1 MQHVPPFRYKC
12 CTGSVWSCRCLC
24 TRSVHACSVQQCSGG
39 LNPKRDQKTTSR
51 LSPCRICW
59 SAPLQPPMTS
69 FRQLRPH
76 DNPLIAQIIRDTLSE
91 FGAAKPGTVY
101 FDPTTDDL
109 HSLFQQPLAH
119 YLVAENDGVVVG
131 GCGIFPTAGL
141 PCGYCELVKLYLT
154 PAARGKGIGKR
165 LILCCLEKARELG
178 FSSVYLE
185 SMDELRHAVALYER
199 LGFQHMGA
207 ALGRSGHF
215 GCSIWMAMSLA

>member
-1 MQHVPPFRYKC
+1 LQHVPHSRCKC
-12 CTGSVWSCRCLC
+12 
-24 TRSVHACSVQQCSGG
+24 CSGG
-39 LNPKRDQKTTSR
+39 VQSLLLPWHARADACGAVVAAESNPKRSQR
-51 LSPCRICW
+51 LPYVYRNVGFVGLRRCNHTMS
-59 SAPLQPPMTS
+59 S

-109 HSLFQQPLAH
+109 HGLFQQPLAH
-119 YLVAENDGVVVG
+119 YLIAENDGVVVG
-131 GCGIFPTAGL
+131 GCGIFPTPGL

-185 SMDELRHAVALYER
+185 SMDELRHAVALYEH

-207 ALGRSGHF
+207 PLGRSGHF